1 MPTYLTFALVAP
13 LGAMGELAV
22 GERRGSWDRPG
33 RSAVLGL
40 LAACLGLD
48 RADEAAHRDLEQGYG
63 LAMRVEPLGPLLADY
78 HTAQVPPRRRNRRF
92 STRAEELAAGD
103 LETILSRRDYR
114 ADLVV
119 LCTLWAR
126 GNCRWPLDALAAAL
140 VAPRFV
146 PYFGRKACP
155 LGLPMKPMLA
165 EHQDPIAA
173 LAARAAEGPERG
185 FVSTSKAMEVV
196 LDLADVPAGMQPRR
210 IELRR
215 DALVSRTRWQFAL
228 REEAVIAI
236 GPAS

>member
-1 MPTYLTFALVAP
+1 MPTYLTFALAAP
-13 LGAMGELAV
+13 IGAMGDLAV
-22 GERRGSWDRPG
+22 GERRSSWDRPG

-40 LAACLGLD
+40 IAACLGLD

-63 LAMRVEPLGPLLADY
+63 LAMRIERLGPLLADY
-78 HTAQVPPRRRNRRF
+78 HTAQVPPRRRNHRF
-92 STRAEELAAGD
+92 ATRAEELAADD

-119 LCTLWAR
+119 LCALWPRGSAR
-126 GNCRWPLDALAAAL
+126 WTLDAVADAL
-140 VAPRFV
+140 TAPHFA

-155 LGLPMKPMLA
+155 LGLPMKPMLFA
-165 EHQDPIAA
+165 HDDPVAA

-185 FVSTSKAMEVV
+185 FVSKSQPREVV
-196 LDLADVPAGMQPRR
+196 LDRADVPAGMQPSR

-215 DALVSRTRWQFAL
+215 DALVSRARWQFAL
-228 REEAVIAI
+228 REEAVIAV

>member
-1 MPTYLTFALVAP
+1 MPSYLTFALAAP
-13 LGAMGELAV
+13 IGAMGDLAV
-22 GERRGSWDRPG
+22 GERRSSWDRPG

-40 LAACLGLD
+40 MAACLGLD

-63 LAMRVEPLGPLLADY
+63 LAMRVERLGPVLADY

-103 LETILSRRDYR
+103 LETIPSRRDYR

-119 LCTLWAR
+119 LGALWPR
-126 GNCRWPLDALAAAL
+126 SSGRWTLDALADAL
-140 VAPRFV
+140 AAPRFV

-165 EHQDPIAA
+165 EQPDPITA
-173 LAARAAEGPERG
+173 LAARAAEGPERA
-185 FVSTSKAMEVV
+185 FVPSSRAPIVV
-196 LDLADVPAGMQPRR
+196 LDRADLPAGVEPSR

-236 GPAS
+236 DPAS